1 MEDPSRLHWV
11 WRSRRNL
18 KKGCFIAEMESKY
31 TSELKILF
39 LEDDIDDVHLIERS
53 LRKSNF
59 LYKVAH
65 ASNREEFIVNLASFS
80 PDIIL
85 SDHSLPQFDSLSA
98 LQIVR
103 ENYSHIPFV
112 LVTGSVSEEF
122 AVKCIKSG
130 AEDYVLKD
138 NLIRLPSIIES
149 AISKKNLKTEN
160 SLVKKLNSKLKT
172 ANEVIAQKNKDITDS
187 ITYAR
192 RIQRAILPDKWQL
205 SKYFPESFILY
216 KPKDIISGD
225 FYWFEEHSDK
235 LIIAVGDCTGHG
247 VPGALLSMI
256 GYHLLKNTVYLKN
269 LTDPASILNEMSN
282 GFYHVFDLDKHDE
295 PINDGMDISIC
306 SIDKKNR
313 TLLFSSAR
321 RPLYIIK
328 NGKLTEVK
336 GSAVPIGGSQYE
348 RHPYKNQEFNIE
360 KGDKFYMFTDG
371 FADQFGGHQRKKLKT
386 IGFKDLLLS
395 LSSQNMSLN
404 KKALKEHLNAWKRDE
419 EQTDD
424 ILIVGFE
431 IS

>member
-1 MEDPSRLHWV
+1 MYH
-11 WRSRRNL
+11 
-18 KKGCFIAEMESKY
+18 G
-31 TSELKILF
+31 ELKILF
-39 LEDDIDDVHLIERS
+39 LEDDADDVQLIERS

-59 LYKVAH
+59 IYKVAH
-65 ASNREEFIVNLASFS
+65 ASNKEEFVVNLASFS

-103 ENYSHIPFV
+103 ENYSHIPFI

-160 SLVKKLNSKLKT
+160 NLVKKLNSKLRI
-172 ANEVIAQKNKDITDS
+172 ANEEIAQKNKDITDS

-192 RIQRAILPDKWQL
+192 RIQRAILPDKKQL

-225 FYWFEEHSDK
+225 FYWFEEHNGK

-256 GYHLLKNTVYLKN
+256 GYHLLKNAVYLKN
-269 LTDPASILNEMSN
+269 ITDPASILNEMSN
-282 GFYHVFDLDKHDE
+282 GFNNVFDIGKRDE

-306 SIDKKNR
+306 SIDKKNES
-313 TLLFSSAR
+313 LLFSSAR

-328 NGKLTEVK
+328 NEKLTEVK
-336 GSAVPIGGSQYE
+336 GSLVPIGGNQYE
-348 RHPYKNQEFNIE
+348 KYSYKNQEFIIE

-371 FADQFGGHQRKKLKT
+371 FADQFGGNLRKKMKT
-386 IGFKDLLLS
+386 IGFKDLLLR
-395 LSSQNMSLN
+395 LNDEKMSLN
-404 KKALKEHLNAWKRDE
+404 KRALKEYLNAWKRDE